1 LIVFCIFAACSV
13 PVVAEPAT
21 YPSIGRLS
29 PGDILFRQ
37 IQDSVSQGYKAELGA
52 AVYPDL
58 FLCSWTALAGDDLF
72 SLAARFSLPYETL
85 ATLNGI
91 GRPRA
96 FEPGETVLVPSVAG
110 VFVPDIFRN
119 DLDILLSARLRTD
132 DPRSKRVSIIVL
144 GKEVWFTFYQG
155 ARLYQTERSFFLDI
169 GFRMPLA
176 EGTPS
181 SSFGM
186 RISPIDGHDRMHDGL
201 DIAAPAGSTVVA
213 AREGTVIAVG
223 TESVLG
229 IRVII
234 DHGGGLKT
242 VYGHLQYASV
252 VLNQSV
258 RSGTMIGAVGST
270 GLSTGPHL
278 HFEIRLSGEAKDPSR
293 YLPGLK
299 P

>member
-1 LIVFCIFAACSV
+1 MLVAV
-13 PVVAEPAT
+13 LTPVIAEPLD
-21 YPSIGRLS
+21 YPLIKRLS
-29 PGDILFRQ
+29 PADIFFRQ
-37 IQDSVSQGYKAELGA
+37 IQDSVSQGYRAEQNA
-52 AVYPDL
+52 AEFPDL
-58 FLCSWTALAGDDLF
+58 FLCRWTALADDDLF

-91 GRPRA
+91 GRPRS
-96 FEPGETVLVPSVAG
+96 FKPGETVLVPSVAG
-110 VFVPDIFRN
+110 VFVPDTART
-119 DLDILLSARLRTD
+119 DLDILLLARLGMEDT
-132 DPRSKRVSIIVL
+132 RSKRVQVMVS
-144 GKEVWFTFYQG
+144 GKKQWFTFYEG

-169 GFRMPLA
+169 GFRMPLLA
-176 EGTPS
+176 GVPS

-186 RISPIDGHDRMHDGL
+186 RKSPIDGHDRMHAGL
-201 DIAAPAGSTVVA
+201 DIAAPEGAEVVA

-223 TESVLG
+223 TDSVLG
-229 IRVII
+229 IRVVV
-234 DHGGGLKT
+234 DHGGGLQT

-258 RSGTMIGAVGST
+258 RSGTMLGAVGST

-278 HFEIRLSGEAKDPSR
+278 HFEIRLSGEARDPSR